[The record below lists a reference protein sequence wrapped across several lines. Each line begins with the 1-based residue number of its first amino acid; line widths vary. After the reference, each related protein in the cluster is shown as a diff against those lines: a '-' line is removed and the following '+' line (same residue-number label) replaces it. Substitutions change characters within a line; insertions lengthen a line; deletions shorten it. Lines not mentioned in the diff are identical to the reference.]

1 MNGRHNG
8 QQKGAF
14 SPAPRSARLTLPL
27 VTRRTPPTRFSS
39 VHRCWLAT
47 TELEPWTSGP
57 ESSASPTPHLRGLM
71 PEPAPGFEYVPK
83 DSSVRQRPQTR
94 KNPRTYSHL
103 KMRTCW
109 PTCTFAKAPRR
120 WCRDRRH
127 GPKLPAHAAAPRVQR
142 RQAMR
147 RVVREAGRVAVRARE
162 SRSSARRSPSGISVA
177 TSGHRGKDREGHRS
191 SRLSTQATRGQHTS
205 TRDQRPAKRARA
217 ARRRTAS
224 AWPALATVLNT
235 ENSAHSPVARA
246 RRPARGSLHPTSA
259 RLTRRADGP
268 HARPTPLSARP
279 SRGPTLRTMPP
290 CESSGIVL

>member
-57 ESSASPTPHLRGLM
+57 VSSASPTPHLRGLM

-147 RVVREAGRVAVRARE
+147 RVAREAGSARTRVA
-162 SRSSARRSPSGISVA
+162 
-177 TSGHRGKDREGHRS
+177 K
-191 SRLSTQATRGQHTS
+191 Q
-205 TRDQRPAKRARA
+205 RA
-217 ARRRTAS
+217 AKCAAPRGS
-224 AWPALATVLNT
+224 AWPHRATVGRIG
-235 ENSAHSPVARA
+235 RA
-246 RRPARGSLHPTSA
+246 TAPPDSRPRLPAASILARGISGRPNAPEPPGGERPRPGLLL
-259 RLTRRADGP
+259 RLEHVHIA
-268 HARPTPLSARP
+268 
-279 SRGPTLRTMPP
+279 
-290 CESSGIVL
+290 SGGGYV